1 MYNTVFM
8 STQSPSNQTEAVPEK
23 LEVRKLSAI
32 DAERYN
38 ELRLEALSKNPKSF
52 AYSFEE
58 ARQLTLPEIQQQLAS
73 GTIIGVF
80 AGDSLVGSVTLWK
93 GNLSKMN
100 HKGEVH
106 EMYVDENKRSR
117 GIVRKLLE
125 ALFAEAEAQ
134 EIQELQ
140 LIVWTENAS
149 ALKLY
154 TSMGFKVW
162 GTERNALQVP
172 DGGYINEYHMARKIG
187 NAAEK
192 PVDDKVTSW
201 VTETHADLATAAKIE
216 HMSMLSENG
225 FLEAFKDREN
235 RNESE
240 MQDAVLQ
247 LHDMISEN
255 PQYASLWE
263 NVWKRAGHMNKYTIA
278 DITGG
283 TIYADRMANYATGHL
298 KEIFT
303 RSTFSHMG
311 TPYQVKI
318 CLEDAA
324 RGGHSSLPELARH
337 IRSALETKILQNA
350 ARHIDKERERRLAAA
365 FGLRSPHQLT
375 SSHRHQYLKS
385 GIVTPAQLEAYYNGD
400 RSENVFGIGKWTRSD
415 IDEGHLPIAQ

>member
-1 MYNTVFM
+1 M
-8 STQSPSNQTEAVPEK
+8 STQSLSNQTEAVPEK
-23 LEVRKLSAI
+23 LEVRKLSAL
-32 DAERYN
+32 DAEQFSK
-38 ELRLEALSKNPKSF
+38 LRSEALRKNPKSF

-58 ARQLTLPEIQQQLAS
+58 AQRLTLSEVQQQLTN
-73 GTIIGVF
+73 GIIIGVF
-80 AGDSLVGSVTLWK
+80 DGDSLVGSVTLWK
-93 GNLSKMN
+93 GNLSKMD

-117 GIVRKLLE
+117 GIGRKLLE
-125 ALFAEAEAQ
+125 ALFIEAETQ
-134 EIQELQ
+134 GIQELQ
-140 LIVWTENAS
+140 LIVWTENTS
-149 ALKLY
+149 AVKLY

-162 GTERNALQVP
+162 GTERNTLQAP
-172 DGGYINEYHMARKIG
+172 DGSYINEYHMARKIG
-187 NAAEK
+187 KAAEK
-192 PVDDKVTSW
+192 PVDDKVTSGT
-201 VTETHADLATAAKIE
+201 TETHADLATAAKIE

-235 RNESE
+235 RNESD

-255 PQYASLWE
+255 PQYASLWG
-263 NVWKRAGHMNKYTIA
+263 NVWKRAGLMNTYTIA
-278 DITGG
+278 DMTGG
-283 TIYADRMANYATGHL
+283 TVYADRMANYATDHL
-298 KEIFT
+298 KEILT

-337 IRSALETKILQNA
+337 MRSALETKIFQNA
-350 ARHIDKERERRLAAA
+350 ARHIDRERERRLASA

-375 SSHRHQYLKS
+375 SSHRHQYRES

-400 RSENVFGIGKWTRSD
+400 RSENVFGIGTKSD
-415 IDEGHLPIAQ
+415 IDEDHLPITQ

>member
-1 MYNTVFM
+1 MNPTLP
-8 STQSPSNQTEAVPEK
+8 TNNIETSPSLLQ
-23 LEVRKLSAI
+23 VRKLTPL
-32 DAERYN
+32 DAQKYN
-38 ELRLEALSKNPKSF
+38 ALRLEALRKNPKSF
-52 AYSFEE
+52 AHSFED
-58 ARQLTLPEIQQQLAS
+58 AQLLELSAIEQLLAS
-73 GTIIGVF
+73 GTYIGVF
-80 AGDSLVGSVTLWK
+80 DGDSLIGSVTLWK
-93 GNLSKMN
+93 GDLSKMN

-106 EMYVDENKRSR
+106 EMYVDETKRSR
-117 GIVRKLLE
+117 GIGKKLLE
-125 ALFAEAEAQ
+125 ALFVEAEAQ
-134 EIQELQ
+134 GIQELQ

-149 ALKLY
+149 AVKLY

-162 GTERNALQVP
+162 GTERNALRAP

-187 NAAEK
+187 KAAEK
-192 PVDDKVTSW
+192 PSDDGVMSGI
-201 VTETHADLATAAKIE
+201 TETHANLATAARVN
-216 HMSMLSENG
+216 HMSMISENDY
-225 FLEAFKDREN
+225 LDVFKDREN
-235 RNESE
+235 RGESD

-255 PQYASLWE
+255 SQYASLWE
-263 NVWKRAGHMNKYTIA
+263 NVWKRAGLMNKYTIA

-283 TIYADRMANYATGHL
+283 TVYADRMANYATNHL

-318 CLEDAA
+318 CLEDAV
-324 RGGHSSLPELARH
+324 RGGYSSLPELARH
-337 IRSALETKILQNA
+337 MRSALETKILQNA